1 MCGWAD
7 EPDLAELIVQ
17 SINFQSQIVSGP
29 FEFLDFLQQVL
40 D

>member
-1 MCGWAD
+1 MWGH
-7 EPDLAELIVQ
+7 LAELIVQ
-17 SINFQSQIVSGP
+17 SIKFQSQIVSGL